1 MKRLPFLISFCVLL
15 GTAACSSAGVEN
27 GPLSGSAR
35 YVGDDDID
43 DIIELSTERISFGRS
58 DFAVYQVELQNQD
71 QDDVQVEY
79 RARWFDAEGIEM
91 QSVTRSWKKLYV
103 AGRSYQP
110 VKSVAP
116 NMEAVRCELEVR
128 VSEH

>member
-1 MKRLPFLISFCVLL
+1 MKRLPLLISLCVLL

-35 YVGDDDID
+35 FVGDDKID
-43 DIIELSTERISFGRS
+43 DIIERSTERISFGRS

-71 QDDVQVEY
+71 EDDVQVEY
-79 RARWFDAEGIEM
+79 RARWFDADGIEV
-91 QSVTRSWKKLYV
+91 QSVTRSWKKLFI

-110 VKSVAP
+110 VTSTAP
-116 NMEAVRCELEVR
+116 NMEAIRCEVEVR
-128 VSEH
+128 LSEY

>member
-1 MKRLPFLISFCVLL
+1 MKRLPFLILLCVLL
-15 GTAACSSAGVEN
+15 GTAACSSAGVQN

-35 YVGDDDID
+35 YVGDDDIE
-43 DIIELSTERISFGRS
+43 DIIDLSTERISFGRS

-71 QDDVQVEY
+71 EDDVRIEY

-91 QSVTRSWKKLYV
+91 ESVTRSWKKVYV
-103 AGRSYQP
+103 VGRSHQP
-110 VKSVAP
+110 VTSVAP

-128 VSEH
+128 ISDS